1 MRRLKVAQMATVD
14 LSIAILIMNQ
24 IRALQQMG
32 HEVVAICAPGPWV
45 KRIQDEGIVV
55 ETIPMCR
62 KLSLLNDIRSLILL
76 YRCFRRFRFDIV
88 HTHTPKAGLLGP
100 IAARLAN
107 VPIIIHTV
115 HGFLFHDKMRA
126 WRRFLGIWFERFATM
141 FCNVLLFLSKEDI
154 LQATKMKIGNASRYQ
169 YLGNGI
175 DPKLYSRHYSD
186 IERDRAR
193 RELGFKEDDMI
204 VGTVGRL
211 VYEKGFKELF
221 EAAKLLT
228 VKRKDLKFIVI
239 GPMEA
244 DRGDA
249 IKAEEIEAL
258 KRECSILFLGWRDD
272 VARWYSIM
280 DIFVLPSHREGIPRA
295 CMEAASMKLPVIATD
310 IRGCRE
316 VVSHGTTGL
325 LVPIRNTQA
334 LIEAI
339 QELADNKVLRMKM
352 GEEGRKY
359 IEENFRSEYVL
370 ERLRQCY
377 LKCGSLL

>member
-154 LQATKMKIGNASRYQ
+154 LKATKMKIGNASRYQ

-258 KRECSILFLGWRDD
+258 KRECSILFLGCRDD
-272 VARWYSIM
+272 FASLYSIM

-295 CMEAASMKLPVIATD
+295 CMEAASMKLPVIA
-310 IRGCRE
+310 R
-316 VVSHGTTGL
+316 
-325 LVPIRNTQA
+325 
-334 LIEAI
+334 
-339 QELADNKVLRMKM
+339 
-352 GEEGRKY
+352 
-359 IEENFRSEYVL
+359 
-370 ERLRQCY
+370 
-377 LKCGSLL
+377 